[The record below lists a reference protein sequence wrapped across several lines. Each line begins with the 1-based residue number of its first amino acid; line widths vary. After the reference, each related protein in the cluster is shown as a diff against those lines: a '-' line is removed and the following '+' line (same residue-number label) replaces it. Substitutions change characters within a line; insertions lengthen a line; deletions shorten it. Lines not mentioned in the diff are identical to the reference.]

1 MVIKYTL
8 DNGMVVLLEAIE
20 GVASVSAG
28 LWVKT
33 GSRNERSDQMGY
45 AHFIEHMLFKGTS
58 NYSARDIARM
68 VDRVGGQHNAATNRE
83 YTCYYINVISDYLE
97 LSVDLLADMY
107 YRSLFDP
114 DEIAKEKNVILE
126 EIRMYEDTPDELI
139 HDVFMEC
146 MLSEHPLGHPILGT
160 IDSIDGI
167 GRERLLSFF
176 GENYSTDNCIFAVAG
191 NFDVDATRR
200 IIERACAAPRRTST
214 GAARTADAPARRIFR
229 RHITRDL
236 EQIHFCLGTEGLSR
250 SDENRWAL
258 FSLSTIL
265 GGSMSSRLFQNIR
278 EREGLCY
285 AIYSFHSAYLDNG
298 VFGVYCGTS
307 PDNYARAL
315 GLIVRECEALLDQG
329 VTEEELED
337 AKTFMKGNLALSME
351 STEVRMGHL
360 AKNEMIYGRHFS
372 FDEMVSKI
380 DAISMGDF
388 KKVIDSIFREK
399 QLTLVS
405 IGKIPGNTGSAP
417 ASPIVLIGGARR
429 GKESR

>member
-1 MVIKYTL
+1 MVVKYTL
-8 DNGMVVLLEAIE
+8 DNGMVILLEPIE

-33 GSRNERSDQMGY
+33 GSRNEQGGQMGY

-58 NYSARDIARM
+58 NHSARDIARM

-83 YTCYYINVISDYLE
+83 YTCYYINVISDYLA

-107 YRSLFDP
+107 YRSLFDA
-114 DEIAKEKNVILE
+114 DEISKEKNVIIE

-146 MLSEHPLGHPILGT
+146 MLSDHPLGHPILGT
-160 IDSIDGI
+160 MESIDSID
-167 GRERLLSFF
+167 RNRLLGFF
-176 GENYSTDNCIFAVAG
+176 GGNYSTENCIFAVAG
-191 NFDVDATRR
+191 NFDLDATKRL
-200 IIERACAAPRRTST
+200 IERAFASSLPAGSAAVRDGNAAP
-214 GAARTADAPARRIFR
+214 RRIFR

-236 EQIHFCLGTEGLSR
+236 EQIHFCLGTEGLNR
-250 SDENRWAL
+250 NDENRWAL

-315 GLIVRECEALLDQG
+315 GLIVRECESLLAEG
-329 VTEEELED
+329 VTDEELDD

-351 STEVRMGHL
+351 STEVRMGHI
-360 AKNEMIYGRHFS
+360 AKNEMIYGRHFG
-372 FDEMVSKI
+372 FDEMVEKI
-380 DAISMGDF
+380 DAISMDDF
-388 KKVIDSIFREK
+388 GRVIDSIFREK
-399 QLTLVS
+399 RLTLVS
-405 IGKIPGNTGSAP
+405 IGRIPGETASA
-417 ASPIVLIGGARR
+417 AEPILLNDGGRPRR
-429 GKESR
+429 EPR

>member
-1 MVIKYTL
+1 MVKYTL
-8 DNGMVVLLEAIE
+8 DNGMVVLLDPIE

-28 LWVKT
+28 LWIRA
-33 GSRNERSDQMGY
+33 GSRNELSGQMGY

-58 NYSARDIARM
+58 DYSARDIARM
-68 VDRVGGQHNAATNRE
+68 IDRVGGQHNAATNRE

-97 LSVDLLADMY
+97 LSINLLSDMY

-114 DEIAKEKNVILE
+114 DEISKEKNVILE

-160 IDSIDGI
+160 VESIDGI
-167 GRERLLSFF
+167 DRERLLAFF
-176 GENYSTDNCIFAVAG
+176 NDNYSTDNCIFAVAG
-191 NFDVDATRR
+191 NFDVDRTRR
-200 IIERACAAPRRTST
+200 IIERAFASPLSSSNN
-214 GAARTADAPARRIFR
+214 AARAEYAPARRIFR

-236 EQIHFCLGTEGLSR
+236 EQIHFCLGTEGLNR
-250 SDENRWAL
+250 NDENRWAL

-285 AIYSFHSAYLDNG
+285 AIYSFHSAYMDNG

-307 PDNYARAL
+307 PDNYSRAL
-315 GLIVRECEALLDQG
+315 GLIVGECEALLEDG
-329 VTEEELED
+329 VTEEELGD

-360 AKNEMIYGRHFS
+360 AKNEMIYGRHYN

-380 DAISMGDF
+380 DAISMNDF

-405 IGKIPGNTGSAP
+405 IGKIPGNTGPAP
-417 ASPIVLIGGARR
+417 STPIVLNGGARHGEGPR
-429 GKESR
+429 

>member
-1 MVIKYTL
+1 MVSKYTL
-8 DNGMVVLLEAIE
+8 DNGMVILLESIE

-33 GSRNERSDQMGY
+33 GSRNEQSGQMGY
-45 AHFIEHMLFKGTS
+45 AHFIEHMLFKGTA

-107 YRSLFDP
+107 YRSLFDA
-114 DEIAKEKNVILE
+114 DEISKEKNVILE

-146 MLSEHPLGHPILGT
+146 MLSDHPLGHPILGT
-160 IDSIDGI
+160 IESIDGI
-167 GRERLLSFF
+167 DRDRLLGFF
-176 GENYSTDNCIFAVAG
+176 GENYSTENCIFSVAG
-191 NFDVDATRR
+191 NFDIDETKRL
-200 IIERACAAPRRTST
+200 IERSFARPLPSAST
-214 GAARTADAPARRIFR
+214 AVRGGNTPPRRIFR

-250 SDENRWAL
+250 NDDNRWAL

-307 PDNYARAL
+307 PDNYTRAL
-315 GLIVRECEALLDQG
+315 GLIVKECESLLAEG
-329 VTEEELED
+329 VTEEELGD

-372 FDEMVSKI
+372 FDEMVERI
-380 DAISMGDF
+380 DAISMDDF
-388 KKVIDSIFREK
+388 GRVIDSIFRGK

-405 IGKIPGNTGSAP
+405 IGRIPGNAGAATAE
-417 ASPIVLIGGARR
+417 PILLNGGGRLRR
-429 GKESR
+429 ESR